1 MTLLP
6 FLVTVT
12 ITKLVPGDRSL
23 NSLSVQ
29 EQRKSE
35 LKRIKRAYALEVGF
49 ISFVSSREN
58 FSPSSHFG
66 ANFQAS
72 VDSNLRMFWIWF
84 ITLSNWFTN
93 LMPPSQHYKTTA
105 NKWSSEVDCGLSS
118 CRKEAWENSG
128 VDRIRARAS
137 LILVGAIINSATK
150 PYIGSEANFNGF
162 IFPLKESW
170 SPSVRRWKPVLKNG
184 NSRVSLVMADH
195 VSVLSSRPLGS
206 LWNLAF
212 KMYFLF
218 QDSTYCEQPTDGTL
232 AGKYKNRAE
241 VRLALITFSWV
252 LVSFYRCQMVFIL
265 QPRSD
270 TCT

>member
-1 MTLLP
+1 
-6 FLVTVT
+6 
-12 ITKLVPGDRSL
+12 
-23 NSLSVQ
+23 
-29 EQRKSE
+29 
-35 LKRIKRAYALEVGF
+35 
-49 ISFVSSREN
+49 
-58 FSPSSHFG
+58 
-66 ANFQAS
+66 
-72 VDSNLRMFWIWF
+72 
-84 ITLSNWFTN
+84 
-93 LMPPSQHYKTTA
+93 MPPSQHYKTNA

-118 CRKEAWENSG
+118 CRKEAWKISG
-128 VDRIRARAS
+128 VDRIWACAS

-162 IFPLKESW
+162 VFPLKESW

-252 LVSFYRCQMVFIL
+252 LVSFIVAKWSSSFSPDLIRVIN
-265 QPRSD
+265 S
-270 TCT
+270 